1 MRGRTGPTS
10 VMMTRLEAERRRSLS
25 LSVEV
30 RERREPPSIQFVK
43 ETSTFLSLFREEV
56 IFAVVGD
63 A

>member
-1 MRGRTGPTS
+1 
-10 VMMTRLEAERRRSLS
+10 MMTRLEAERRRSLS

-43 ETSTFLSLFREEV
+43 ETSTFLSFFRVEV
-56 IFAVVGD
+56 MFAVVGD